1 MMLQMDMMEAQRP
14 ILPDIGARGGGGGM
28 ARSPAPT
35 SRVAFRSALR
45 AADLPV
51 VLRNGCLDVR
61 LKSRMQATAPSTF
74 CVCSPM
80 AVGNPELEC
89 GDKVL
94 LRLQFGGGGESEYDY
109 YRTSA
114 ALQAQHK
121 S

>member
-14 ILPDIGARGGGGGM
+14 ILPDIGARGGGGGV

-35 SRVAFRSALR
+35 CSRVAFR

-94 LRLQFGGGGESEYDY
+94 LRLQFGVGWGQSEYDY
-109 YRTSA
+109 DRTSA